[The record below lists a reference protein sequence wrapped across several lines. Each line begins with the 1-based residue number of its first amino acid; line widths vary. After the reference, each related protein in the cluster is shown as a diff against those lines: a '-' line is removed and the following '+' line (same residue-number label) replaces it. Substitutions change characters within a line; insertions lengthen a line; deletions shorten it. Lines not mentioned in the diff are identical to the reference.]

1 MMLVTQLPGAESQA
15 AREERDALLAEKRAH
30 VEGLPDDL
38 YPHVRAAAGPL
49 TDCDD
54 EAAYYA
60 FGIDLYLEGA
70 QALLRRQKR
79 QG

>member
-1 MMLVTQLPGAESQA
+1 MLVTQLPGAETQA
-15 AREERDALLAEKRAH
+15 ARDQRDALLAEKRAY
-30 VEGLPDDL
+30 VDALPADL
-38 YPHVRAAAGPL
+38 YPHVRGAADVL
-49 TDCDD
+49 TDCAD

-79 QG
+79 AH